1 MSQRVHSTGSCCKPA
16 PSNLRSAASSLQPV
30 IRCAVYT
37 RKSTEDGLEQE
48 FNSLD
53 AQRES
58 GEAYIASQRSE
69 GWIALPDRYD
79 DGGFTGG
86 NMERPALKRL
96 MADIEAG
103 KVDCIVVYKVDRL
116 SRSLL
121 DFARMMETFD
131 RCRVSFVSVTQQ
143 FNTTNSMGRLTLNI
157 LLSFAQFE
165 REIISERT
173 RDKIAAARRK
183 GRWSG
188 GRPVLG
194 YDVAPGGGRLL
205 VNEDEATRVRGIF
218 ELYLEH
224 QSLLETVKVLDERGW
239 TNKRWTTQDGR
250 DAGGSRFDKPNLF
263 NLLTNVLYL
272 GKITLKKEMF
282 DGQHPAI
289 VDAEIFRRVQALL
302 RRNGQSGGRHVRNR
316 FGALLKGILRCVPCD
331 SAMVHTHTLKNGNKR
346 YRYYVCLNAQKRGWH
361 NCPSKSI
368 PAAEIENFVV
378 SQIREIGKDS
388 EVVAG
393 TIRQT
398 RMESEKRSREL
409 ESERAILEKELAR
422 YNSDLRKLVG
432 LVAANPLAADRM
444 ADVQERIRVAE
455 QRVTAVREEL
465 MALGRELV
473 DEKEAVQ
480 ALALFDPVWDVL
492 SPREQARVIQLL
504 VERVD
509 YDGAK
514 GTVAITFH
522 PTGIRSLVDE
532 MKRRETA

>member
-53 AQRES
+53 AQRLA
-58 GEAYIASQRSE
+58 GEMFIASQVSE
-69 GWIALPDRYD
+69 GWVCLPDRYD
-79 DGGFTGG
+79 DGGYTGG
-86 NMERPALKRL
+86 NMERPALQRL

-103 KVDCIVVYKVDRL
+103 QVDSIVVYKVDRL
-116 SRSLL
+116 SRSLI
-121 DFARMMETFD
+121 DFSKIMDVLERHSVA
-131 RCRVSFVSVTQQ
+131 FVSVTQQ
-143 FNTTNSMGRLTLNI
+143 FNTSTSMGRLMLNV

-165 REIISERT
+165 REMISERT
-173 RDKIAAARRK
+173 RDKIAATRRK
-183 GRWSG
+183 GKWTG
-188 GRPVLG
+188 GCPMLG
-194 YDVAPGGGRLL
+194 YDVVENGGRLR

-331 SAMVHTHTLKNGNKR
+331 SAMIHTHTLKNGNKR

-361 NCPSKSI
+361 NCPSK
-368 PAAEIENFVV
+368 V
-378 SQIREIGKDS
+378 S
-388 EVVAG
+388 V
-393 TIRQT
+393 
-398 RMESEKRSREL
+398 SRAP
-409 ESERAILEKELAR
+409 SSAC
-422 YNSDLRKLVG
+422 S
-432 LVAANPLAADRM
+432 
-444 ADVQERIRVAE
+444 RV
-455 QRVTAVREEL
+455 R
-465 MALGRELV
+465 
-473 DEKEAVQ
+473 
-480 ALALFDPVWDVL
+480 
-492 SPREQARVIQLL
+492 
-504 VERVD
+504 
-509 YDGAK
+509 
-514 GTVAITFH
+514 
-522 PTGIRSLVDE
+522 
-532 MKRRETA
+532 